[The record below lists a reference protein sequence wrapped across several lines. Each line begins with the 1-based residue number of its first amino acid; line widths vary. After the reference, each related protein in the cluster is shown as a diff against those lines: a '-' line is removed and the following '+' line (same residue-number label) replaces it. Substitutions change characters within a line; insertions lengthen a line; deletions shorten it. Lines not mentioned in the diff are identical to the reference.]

1 MTSLIVQDES
11 ALGPVIWTGRQLQT
25 LGTPTV
31 PYDRAQNFYR
41 YAGIAAIRK
50 RGHNVQA
57 GFSTVREHLNGI
69 ESSVH
74 SGLLMFNA
82 NFGRDTVSNLRL
94 GTPTMLAQSIGSSH
108 RGFRRWKMQAFA
120 GDAWNVGRGFT
131 VNFGLRY
138 EPVTRPLE
146 VNRLSEVP
154 IGCDCNNFA
163 PRVGFAF
170 RSPALGL
177 LRGAYGLHYG
187 EIFAATYSQVRF
199 NPPGNMLLNVVD
211 PDLLDP
217 LAGLAT
223 DALNPNARNGVI
235 RLVPDLVAPYSH
247 QYNASWE
254 IATAGGWYAQLGYI
268 GSRTHRL
275 LSAWVFNRARPVA
288 GAERTTQTVN
298 QRRPDSRYFEVRHI
312 LNGSRA
318 YFDAARATAGVREWR
333 GLTAEFSYWISK
345 AIDLGAHFANN
356 ATYRDS
362 FTGMSQT
369 ESDVHADVKALSEF
383 DQPHAALAWFGYEI
397 PPVRPQGGLWNKA
410 FRGWRPFAV
419 VLVKS
424 GTRFTVYTGS
434 DAPGFGNVDG
444 LPGDRPHVVDPSI
457 LERSIDHPDS
467 ARRHLPRKAFHY
479 ISAAE
484 TRGNLARHALRK
496 DGIQNVNF
504 AVSREWPLGGKSRWR
519 SVQSPSICSTLHSS
533 RCAATNSATAT
544 SGRSRTPSTTDARS
558 ASQLGYRSEGLV
570 QSELSIAVST

>member
-1 MTSLIVQDES
+1 M
-11 ALGPVIWTGRQLQT
+11 
-25 LGTPTV
+25 
-31 PYDRAQNFYR
+31 
-41 YAGIAAIRK
+41 
-50 RGHNVQA
+50 
-57 GFSTVREHLNGI
+57 RERLNGI

-74 SGLLMFNA
+74 SGLLMSNA
-82 NFGRDTVSNLRL
+82 NFGRDTVTNLRL

-170 RSPALGL
+170 RSPRLGV

-187 EIFAATYSQVRF
+187 EIFAATYSLVRF
-199 NPPGNMLLNVVD
+199 NPPGNILLSVVD
-211 PDLLDP
+211 PKVVLLDP
-217 LAGLAT
+217 LAGVAT
-223 DALNPNARNGVI
+223 DALDPNARSGVI

-254 IATAGGWYAQLGYI
+254 IATAGGWYAQLGYT

-275 LSAWVFNRARPVA
+275 LSTWVFNRARPVR

-298 QRRPDSRYFEVRHI
+298 QRRPDSRYFEVRLI

-333 GLTAEFSYWISK
+333 GLTAEFSYWSSK

-383 DQPHAALAWFGYEI
+383 DQPRRSPGSDTRSRQSA
-397 PPVRPQGGLWNKA
+397 PRKV
-410 FRGWRPFAV
+410 
-419 VLVKS
+419 S
-424 GTRFTVYTGS
+424 GTKRSGGGGYSRLSSSRAAPRLPSTPGPTRPGSAMSTVYRAIARMS
-434 DAPGFGNVDG
+434 PIHPFWDG
-444 LPGDRPHVVDPSI
+444 
-457 LERSIDHPDS
+457 RSIIRTRPRGTFRVRLS
-467 ARRHLPRKAFHY
+467 AT
-479 ISAAE
+479 S
-484 TRGNLARHALRK
+484 ALRSP
-496 DGIQNVNF
+496 G
-504 AVSREWPLGGKSRWR
+504 ATWRAMPCARMASRMSISQFPGSGRSGGESRWR
-519 SVQSPSICSTLHSS
+519 SVQNPSICSTLHSS
-533 RCAATNSATAT
+533 RCPATNSAAAT
-544 SGRSRTPSTTDARS
+544 LARSPTPSTTGARS
-558 ASQLGYRSEGLV
+558 ASRLGCRSESPI
-570 QSELSIAVST
+570 Q